1 MALSDDRITAL
12 GDELFTALRTRSVL
26 SPLTARETDIDIDD
40 AYRISLRFLE
50 RRTADGE
57 TLIGKKIGVTSK
69 PVQDM
74 LGVHQP
80 DFGFLTDRMQVANGE
95 VVSIAGSGL
104 IQPRAEGEIAFVLAD
119 AVYGSDHR
127 FRRMLEDREQPY
139 VLAVRSTHSLRFLEE
154 WHLVQTDPATMI
166 ADLPPEAWHPLNAGE
181 GAKGPRLYDWAW
193 VPLSHTAR
201 EGFSRWL
208 LARRNLRDPEAI
220 AYYFAYAG
228 TEATLADLA
237 AAAGLRWTIEEC
249 FLRAKEDLGLDH
261 CEARSWHGWHRHMS
275 LVMAASAFLARLS
288 ADQRRTAF
296 SKPNKTSP
304 QIQTAAA

>member
-1 MALSDDRITAL
+1 MSSFFFQLL
-12 GDELFTALRTRSVL
+12 
-26 SPLTARETDIDIDD
+26 
-40 AYRISLRFLE
+40 
-50 RRTADGE
+50 
-57 TLIGKKIGVTSK
+57 
-69 PVQDM
+69 
-74 LGVHQP
+74 
-80 DFGFLTDRMQVANGE
+80 
-95 VVSIAGSGL
+95 
-104 IQPRAEGEIAFVLAD
+104 
-119 AVYGSDHR
+119 
-127 FRRMLEDREQPY
+127 LEDAAHE
-139 VLAVRSTHSLRFLEE
+139 
-154 WHLVQTDPATMI
+154 LV
-166 ADLPPEAWHPLNAGE
+166 EGGE